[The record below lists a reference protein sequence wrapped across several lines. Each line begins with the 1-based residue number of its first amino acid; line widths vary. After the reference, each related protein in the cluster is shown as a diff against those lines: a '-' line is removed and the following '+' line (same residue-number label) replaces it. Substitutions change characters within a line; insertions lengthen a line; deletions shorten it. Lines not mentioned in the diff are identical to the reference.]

1 MPGLTN
7 SNRLVIRLVN
17 QLMPRPSNTSRR
29 REQIVLGML
38 RTLADHGYDGA
49 STQRIA
55 HAAGLTP
62 GLIHYHFASKQ
73 EVLLALVEL
82 LARRAQERIEQHR
95 SRAKT
100 DRARLHA
107 FLAGML
113 QVSAGADPQAV
124 TAWVVIT
131 AEAIR
136 EPKVARAVRALL
148 GSWQRE
154 LTQLCL
160 PLARDRRVAGKAAA
174 ALLAFVQGCF
184 VQAAVAPG
192 SIPSGSAAP
201 SARALADGLLPGA
214 RA

>member
-1 MPGLTN
+1 
-7 SNRLVIRLVN
+7 
-17 QLMPRPSNTSRR
+17 MPRPSNTDHR
-29 REQIVLGML
+29 REEIVLGML
-38 RTLADHGYDGA
+38 RTLAEHGYDGA

-82 LARRAQERIEQHR
+82 LARRARERIEKHR
-95 SRAKT
+95 RRAKN
-100 DRARLHA
+100 DREHLHA
-107 FLAGML
+107 FLDGML
-113 QVSAGADPQAV
+113 QVGAGADPQAV
-124 TAWVVIT
+124 TAWVVVT

-136 EPKVARAVRALL
+136 EPKVARAVRAVLA
-148 GSWQRE
+148 SWQRE
-154 LTQLCL
+154 SEQLCM
-160 PLARDRRVAGKAAA
+160 PLAKDRRVAAKAAA
-174 ALLAFVQGCF
+174 ALVAFVQGCF
-184 VQAAVAPG
+184 VQAAVAPD